1 MTNGLYCCCIK
12 SANKYNKERQGNN
25 NNKISTLP
33 QRKMDKEH
41 KSQKRTIQM
50 INLYRKTGL
59 TFLACKNTQVEITT
73 K

>member
-1 MTNGLYCCCIK
+1 MTNGLHCCCIK
-12 SANKYNKERQGNN
+12 SAYKYKKERQGNN

-59 TFLACKNTQVEITT
+59 TFLACNNMQVEITA